1 MGIHATAR
9 GNGRGRMQPRGRVV
23 PPRGRGSDRGRWNLR
38 RRFVQPKKVTKKDE
52 KKTVKEANSPG
63 HVELSKS
70 FFLRVKDNVLQ
81 KSWPYI

>member
-52 KKTVKEANSPG
+52 KKTVKEANPPG

-70 FFLRVKDNVLQ
+70 FFLRVKHNVLQ